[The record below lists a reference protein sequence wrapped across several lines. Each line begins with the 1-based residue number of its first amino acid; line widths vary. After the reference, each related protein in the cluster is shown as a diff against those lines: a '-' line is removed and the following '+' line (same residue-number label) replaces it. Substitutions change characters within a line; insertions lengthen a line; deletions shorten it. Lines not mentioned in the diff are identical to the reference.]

1 MGSLHFVT
9 CCTNNGSEDVWE
21 KNQGVGDAKKSVSLE
36 NAKKSCLGYFD
47 ISKFSSVQFSS
58 KMVSMRSGKPICAP
72 SRLSGASPMSPL
84 KNSSN
89 VADLIDDGPLARPRK
104 EYR

>member
-9 CCTNNGSEDVWE
+9 CCTSNGSEDVWE

-47 ISKFSSVQFSS
+47 ISKFSSVQFQDGIYALG
-58 KMVSMRSGKPICAP
+58 KAHMRSIP
-72 SRLSGASPMSPL
+72 SLGSFP
-84 KNSSN
+84 N
-89 VADLIDDGPLARPRK
+89 VTSEKQFQCCWSD
-104 EYR
+104 